1 MGNLTDDMTRLRGE
15 VDALRSD
22 RGALMQELAHGAKDL
37 TTAVADMRDEFAA
50 AHKAMAKKTGK
61 EREAFVAA
69 VISDTNSLLG
79 ACFKDRVNMARK
91 GRRDRG
97 IFLTKLRNEVTGMR
111 QETADDLMGARL
123 VWCGKSHRKARPF
136 QLKKEPTVIS
146 PLKKTKKGKK

>member
-1 MGNLTDDMTRLRGE
+1 MGNLTNDMTRLRGD

-22 RGALMQELAHGAKDL
+22 RMALMHELARGASNL
-37 TTAVADMRDEFAA
+37 TTDVANMRDDFTA

-61 EREAFVAA
+61 ERKAFVAE

-79 ACFKDRVNMARK
+79 TCFRDRINMAKK

-97 IFLTKLRNEVTGMR
+97 IFLTKMRNEVTGMC

-123 VWCGKSHRKARPF
+123 VWRGESPRRSRPLR
-136 QLKKEPTVIS
+136 LKKEPTVIF
-146 PLKKTKKGKK
+146 PKKKTKKGKK